1 MEKNFREKN
10 YSSKP
15 RAEKSDRPRRSN
27 SGERNFKPR
36 RSDSDE
42 RPYRS
47 RRSDSNEKPYRPR
60 RNDYDEKPF
69 RGRRNDSEEKQYR
82 ARRND
87 SNGKPFKSRMDD
99 SEERPRRANPST
111 QERPYKARRTASSS
125 IKPYSKSYENDRPY
139 ERKPYKRPEKKNY
152 SDNRDSIKNSNNAPK
167 SKSNSDEIRLNK
179 FIANSGVC
187 SRREADQYIQTG
199 LVTVNGKVVT
209 ELGSR
214 VKPTDEVRFD
224 GTRLKGEKKVYII
237 MNKPKDY
244 VTTLSDPHAEHTV
257 MDLID
262 EEDCPER
269 IYPVGRLDKSTTGI
283 LLLTNDGD
291 LTKKLTHPAFGAKK
305 VYQVTLNEDL
315 KKDDF
320 DQILNGIEL
329 EDGEIHADA
338 ISYLENDKSTVGI
351 EIHSGRNRIV
361 RRIFESLGY
370 NVKKLDRVMF
380 AGLTKKALRRGEWRF
395 LTDQEVNILKMGG
408 Y

>member
-1 MEKNFREKN
+1 MEKNFKERKN
-10 YSSKP
+10 SSRPKTERSSKP
-15 RAEKSDRPRRSN
+15 RRSDSTEKKFKPRRES
-27 SGERNFKPR
+27 SDDKSFKPRRGDSTERNFKPR
-36 RSDSDE
+36 RSDSEE
-42 RPYRS
+42 RNFKP
-47 RRSDSNEKPYRPR
+47 RRSDGSSSGIKPYR
-60 RNDYDEKPF
+60 
-69 RGRRNDSEEKQYR
+69 
-82 ARRND
+82 
-87 SNGKPFKSRMDD
+87 
-99 SEERPRRANPST
+99 
-111 QERPYKARRTASSS
+111 
-125 IKPYSKSYENDRPY
+125 KSYENDRPY
-139 ERKPYKRPEKKNY
+139 QRKPYSKRPAKTI
-152 SDNRDSIKNSNNAPK
+152 DNKDRAV
-167 SKSNSDEIRLNK
+167 SKTSQQKESDEIRLNK

-199 LVTVNGKVVT
+199 LVIVNGKVVT
-209 ELGSR
+209 ELGTR

-224 GTRLKGEKKVYII
+224 GTRLRGEKKVYVL
-237 MNKPKDY
+237 MNKPKDF
-244 VTTLSDPHAEHTV
+244 VTTLSDPHAERTV

-262 EEDCPER
+262 KQDCPER

-291 LTKKLTHPAFGAKK
+291 LTKKLTHPSFGAKK
-305 VYQVTLNEDL
+305 VYQVTLNSDL

-320 DQILNGIEL
+320 DKILNGIEL

-338 ISYLENDKSTVGI
+338 ISYLQNDRSSVGI

-395 LTDQEVNILKMGG
+395 LTEQEVNILKMGG

>member
-1 MEKNFREKN
+1 MENKFKEKKN
-10 YSSKP
+10 SS
-15 RAEKSDRPRRSN
+15 RAKAEHSY
-27 SGERNFKPR
+27 KPR
-36 RSDSDE
+36 RSDSNERNFKPHRAGSDE
-42 RPYRS
+42 KPYRS
-47 RRSDSNEKPYRPR
+47 RRSDS
-60 RNDYDEKPF
+60 DEKPF
-69 RGRRNDSEEKQYR
+69 RSRSSDSEEKPFR
-82 ARRND
+82 FRKDDSEKRPFKPRRESRDERPFRPRN
-87 SNGKPFKSRMDD
+87 NNQEERPFKSRREE
-99 SEERPRRANPST
+99 SEERPFKSRRSST
-111 QERPYKARRTASSS
+111 SS
-125 IKPYSKSYENDRPY
+125 IKPYRKSFENDRPY
-139 ERKPYKRPEKKNY
+139 ERKPYEKRPARRFDSDDKVVSKPIRKKE
-152 SDNRDSIKNSNNAPK
+152 
-167 SKSNSDEIRLNK
+167 SDEIRLNK

-187 SRREADQYIQTG
+187 SRREADQYIQAG
-199 LVTVNGKVVT
+199 IVTVNGKVVT

-214 VKPTDEVRFD
+214 VKPNDDVRFD
-224 GTRLKGEKKVYII
+224 GTRLQGEKKVYVL

-244 VTTLSDPHAEHTV
+244 VTTLSDPHADRTV

-262 EEDCPER
+262 KSDCPER

-283 LLLTNDGD
+283 LLLTNDGE
-291 LTKKLTHPAFGAKK
+291 LTKKLTHPSFGAKK

-315 KKDDF
+315 KKSDF

-338 ISYLENDKSTVGI
+338 ISYSERDKATVGI

-395 LTDQEVNILKMGG
+395 LTEQEVNILKMGG